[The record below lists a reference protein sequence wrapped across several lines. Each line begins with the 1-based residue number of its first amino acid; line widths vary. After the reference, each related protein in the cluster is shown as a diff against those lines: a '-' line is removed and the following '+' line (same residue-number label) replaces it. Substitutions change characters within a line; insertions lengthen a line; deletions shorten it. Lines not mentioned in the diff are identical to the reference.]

1 MRGLNERRTKAR
13 QCLDAGLGPHAGL
26 QSEAGSMSDSNGMK
40 FRPSTDRDGLRRMT
54 AQDIRDTFV
63 IGDLFQPGKI
73 SMTYVEVDRAVVGSA
88 MPLDTPLPLP
98 SDRRLATGYFCERR
112 EIGVINIGGPGWI
125 SLDGARHDLDNLDS
139 LYIGRGVES
148 VAFASTSAAAP
159 AKFYFVSYPAHAA
172 HPSRVVRKAEA
183 RVIQAGDQK
192 TANRRTIRQSIR
204 PGIVDTCQ
212 LVMGFTEL
220 ESGNVWNTM
229 PPHTHGRRSEIYM
242 YFDAAPARVMH
253 IMGEPSEPRTVFMDD
268 GEAVFSPSWS
278 MHSGVGTADYRF
290 VWSMGG
296 ENLDFDD
303 MDHLTLADLR

>member
-1 MRGLNERRTKAR
+1 M
-13 QCLDAGLGPHAGL
+13 
-26 QSEAGSMSDSNGMK
+26 SESGMNL
-40 FRPSTDRDGLRRMT
+40 RPSTDRAGLSRMT

-63 IGDLFQPGKI
+63 IGDLFRPGEVA
-73 SMTYVEVDRAVVGSA
+73 MTYVEVDRAVVGSA
-88 MPLDTPLPLP
+88 VPLAAPLPLP
-98 SDRRLATGYFCERR
+98 TDRRLASAFFCERR
-112 EIGVINIGGPGWI
+112 ELGVINIGGSGWVQ
-125 SLDGARHDLDNLDS
+125 LDDARHELDTLDS
-139 LYIGRGVES
+139 LYVGRGVQA
-148 VAFASTSAAAP
+148 VTFASASVEAP
-159 AKFYFVSYPAHAA
+159 ARFYFVSYPAHAA
-172 HPSRVVRKAEA
+172 HPSRRVRKDEA

-192 TANRRTIRQSIR
+192 TANRRVIRQSIR
-204 PGIVDTCQ
+204 PGLVETCQ

-220 ESGNVWNTM
+220 EPGNVWNTM

-253 IMGEPSEPRTVFMDD
+253 IMGEPSDPRTVFMDD

-278 MHSGVGTADYRF
+278 MHSGVGTAHNLF

>member
-1 MRGLNERRTKAR
+1 MT
-13 QCLDAGLGPHAGL
+13 D
-26 QSEAGSMSDSNGMK
+26 GMK
-40 FRPSTDRDGLRRMT
+40 LRASTDREGLRRMT

-63 IGDLFQPGKI
+63 IGDLFRPGEV

-88 MPLDTPLPLP
+88 VPLDAPLDLP
-98 SDRRLATGYFCERR
+98 TDRRLAARYFCERR
-112 EIGVINIGGPGWI
+112 EMGVINIGAPGWI
-125 SLDGARHDLDNLDS
+125 SLDGVRHDLGAHDS
-139 LYIGRGVES
+139 LYVGRGVEA
-148 VAFASTSAAAP
+148 VVFGGGSADARAR
-159 AKFYFVSYPAHAA
+159 FYFVSYPAHAA
-172 HPSRVVRKAEA
+172 HPSRLVRKDEA
-183 RVIQAGDQK
+183 RTIQAGDQK
-192 TANRRTIRQSIR
+192 TANRRVIRQSIR
-204 PGIVDTCQ
+204 PGIVETCQ

-220 ESGNVWNTM
+220 EPGNVWNTM

-242 YFDAAPARVMH
+242 YFDVAPAARVMH

-303 MDHLTLADLR
+303 MDTLTLAQLR

>member
-1 MRGLNERRTKAR
+1 MT
-13 QCLDAGLGPHAGL
+13 D
-26 QSEAGSMSDSNGMK
+26 GMK
-40 FRPSTDRDGLRRMT
+40 LRASTDREGLRRMT

-63 IGDLFQPGKI
+63 IGDLFRPGEV

-88 MPLDTPLPLP
+88 VPLDAPLDLP
-98 SDRRLATGYFCERR
+98 TDRRLAARYFCERR
-112 EIGVINIGGPGWI
+112 EMGVINIGAPGWI
-125 SLDGARHDLDNLDS
+125 SLDGVRHDLDTHDS
-139 LYIGRGVES
+139 LYVGRGVET
-148 VAFASTSAAAP
+148 VVFGGGSAQAP
-159 AKFYFVSYPAHAA
+159 ARFYFVSYPAHAA

-183 RVIQAGDQK
+183 RTIQAGDQK
-192 TANRRTIRQSIR
+192 TANRRVIRQSIR
-204 PGIVDTCQ
+204 PGIVETCQ

-220 ESGNVWNTM
+220 EPGNVWNTM

-303 MDHLTLADLR
+303 MDTLTLAQLR

>member
-1 MRGLNERRTKAR
+1 MIR
-13 QCLDAGLGPHAGL
+13 AG
-26 QSEAGSMSDSNGMK
+26 GMN
-40 FRPSTDRDGLRRMT
+40 FRSTTDRDGLRRMT
-54 AQDIRDTFV
+54 SRDLRDTFV
-63 IGDLFQPGKI
+63 IGDLFRPGEV

-88 MPLDTPLPLP
+88 APLGAPLPLP
-98 SDRRLATGYFCERR
+98 SDQRLAADYFCERR
-112 EIGVINIGGPGWI
+112 EMGVINIGGPG
-125 SLDGARHDLDNLDS
+125 SVELDGVRHRLNHLDS
-139 LYIGRGVES
+139 LYVGRGVQA
-148 VAFASTSAAAP
+148 VTFTSDTADTP
-159 AKFYFVSYPAHAA
+159 ARFYFVSYPAHAVY
-172 HPSRVVRKAEA
+172 PSRLVRKDEA

-204 PGIVDTCQ
+204 PGLVETCQ

-220 ESGNVWNTM
+220 AEGNVWNTM
-229 PPHTHGRRSEIYM
+229 PPHTHERRSEIYM

-253 IMGEPSEPRTVFMDD
+253 IMGEPSDPRTVFMDD

-303 MDHLTLADLR
+303 MDHLALADLG

>member
-1 MRGLNERRTKAR
+1 MS
-13 QCLDAGLGPHAGL
+13 
-26 QSEAGSMSDSNGMK
+26 QSGGMN

-63 IGDLFQPGKI
+63 IGDLFAPGEVT
-73 SMTYVEVDRAVVGSA
+73 MTYVEVDRAVVGSA
-88 MPLDTPLPLP
+88 APLAAPLPLP
-98 SDRRLATGYFCERR
+98 TDRRLAAGYFCERR
-112 EIGVINIGGPGWI
+112 EMGVINIGGPG
-125 SLDGARHDLDNLDS
+125 SVELDGVRHDLGNLDS
-139 LYIGRGVES
+139 LYIGRGVRA
-148 VAFASTSAAAP
+148 VTFASDAVEAP

-172 HPSRVVRKAEA
+172 HPSQVVRKDQAH
-183 RVIQAGDQK
+183 VIQAGDQK
-192 TANRRTIRQSIR
+192 TANRRVIRQSIR
-204 PGIVDTCQ
+204 PGIVETCQ

-220 ESGNVWNTM
+220 EPGNVWNTM

-242 YFDAAPARVMH
+242 YFDVARAARVMH
-253 IMGEPSEPRTVFMDD
+253 IMGEPSEPRTVFMDA

-290 VWSMGG
+290 IWSMGG

>member
-1 MRGLNERRTKAR
+1 MIQA
-13 QCLDAGLGPHAGL
+13 D
-26 QSEAGSMSDSNGMK
+26 GMNV
-40 FRPSTDRDGLRRMT
+40 RSTTDRDGLRRMT
-54 AQDIRDTFV
+54 ARDIRDTFV
-63 IGDLFQPGKI
+63 IGDLFRPGAV

-88 MPLDTPLPLP
+88 APLATPLPLP
-98 SDRRLATGYFCERR
+98 TDRRLAADYFCERR
-112 EIGVINIGGPGWI
+112 EMGVINIGGAG
-125 SLDGARHDLDNLDS
+125 SVALDGVRHDLGNLDS
-139 LYIGRGVES
+139 LYVGRGAQAVT
-148 VAFASTSAAAP
+148 FASEAADTP

-172 HPSRVVRKAEA
+172 YPSRVVRKDEA

-192 TANRRTIRQSIR
+192 TANLRVIRQSIR
-204 PGIVDTCQ
+204 PGLVETCQ
-212 LVMGFTEL
+212 LVMGFTEQA
-220 ESGNVWNTM
+220 EGNVWNTM

-253 IMGEPSEPRTVFMDD
+253 IMGEPSDPRTVFMDD

-303 MDHLTLADLR
+303 MDHLTLADLG